1 MLTIE
6 GLTTLRGIGKQTHT
20 VCLSSLSIMPGQI
33 VAVTGESG
41 CGKSTLLESIGLLL
55 RPSNIHRFDLDIV
68 TPQQS
73 KLKIAEHLTNNNQA
87 VLATIRATY
96 IGFILQSGGLLPFL
110 SVREN
115 ILLPCHMLGTMADM
129 ALFEHSIDRLK
140 LQHLLSKKPAALSIG
155 ERQRVAFLRAITHQP
170 RLLLAD
176 EPTASLDPHSARKLF
191 SLFIE
196 LVKEWNI
203 MAIVA
208 SHDWELVRTFNLPVL
223 AANCMPGE
231 TKFEF

>member
-6 GLTTLRGIGKQTHT
+6 GLAILRGTGKQTHK
-20 VCLSSLSIMPGQI
+20 VCLPSLTIRPGEI

-55 RPSNIHRFDLDIV
+55 RPTHIHRFDLDIAA
-68 TPQQS
+68 PQQ
-73 KLKIAEHLTNNNQA
+73 KEIKIARYLTNNNQTA
-87 VLATIRATY
+87 LANIRAAY
-96 IGFILQSGGLLPFL
+96 IGFMLQSGGLLPFL
-110 SVREN
+110 SVSEN
-115 ILLPCHMLGTMADM
+115 ILLPCQMLGTKVDL
-129 ALFEHSIDRLK
+129 ALLEHSIDRLK
-140 LQHLLSKKPAALSIG
+140 IRHLLAKKPAALSIG

-203 MAIVA
+203 MAVVA

-223 AANCMPGE
+223 AADYMPGE
-231 TKFEF
+231 TTFEF

>member
-6 GLTTLRGIGKQTHT
+6 GLAILRGTGKQTHK
-20 VCLSSLSIMPGQI
+20 VCLPSLTIRPGEI

-55 RPSNIHRFDLDIV
+55 RPTHIHRFDLDIAA
-68 TPQQS
+68 PQQ
-73 KLKIAEHLTNNNQA
+73 KEIKIARYLTNNNQTA
-87 VLATIRATY
+87 LSNIRAAY
-96 IGFILQSGGLLPFL
+96 IGFMLQSGGLLPFL
-110 SVREN
+110 SVSEN
-115 ILLPCHMLGTMADM
+115 ILLPCQMLGITADL
-129 ALFEHSIDRLK
+129 ALLERSIDRLK
-140 LQHLLSKKPAALSIG
+140 LRHLLAKKPAALSIG
-155 ERQRVAFLRAITHQP
+155 ERQRVAFLRAIIHQP

-196 LVKEWNI
+196 LAKEWNI

-208 SHDWELVRTFNLPVL
+208 SHDWELVRTSNLPVL
-223 AANCMPGE
+223 AADCMPGE
-231 TKFEF
+231 TYFEC